1 MNTGIF
7 WVDMNSY
14 WLGYNEGDTLED
26 SPGKKLKRVIHKGL
40 EKLRTEVKKSK

>member
-14 WLGYNEGDTLED
+14 WEGDNEGHNEGDNQVD
-26 SPGKKLKRVIHKGL
+26 RVSDNPKVLKNKG
-40 EKLRTEVKKSK
+40 